1 MDKLIELLNKTDNGV
16 QIDLIAELNIYE
28 LGVPVAQ
35 WSRSPFSFPS
45 GMPDQDIIDSI
56 QQNQYAHYFE

>member
-1 MDKLIELLNKTDNGV
+1 MDKIIELVNKTDNGV

-28 LGVPVAQ
+28 LGVHVAQ